1 MEKRF
6 NQGGMLL
13 ADYTWAKDI
22 GTADTQTGFLEGGIQ
37 EGQVQDWDNIPAE
50 SSQLSYNVPHRF
62 VLSYVLDLPFGQGKR
77 FLGNSTG
84 VVNKAV
90 SGWGFDG
97 ITTLQ
102 SGFPLVLTAQPT
114 FISTNFG
121 AGTPRPN
128 VVPNCTKTVSGGA
141 VARIS
146 NWFNTSCFAQP
157 SNYGFG
163 DENRVDSQLRAGG
176 IANSDVAV
184 FKGTAI
190 TEQINLQFR
199 AEVFNLFNR
208 VQFGYP
214 STVCCSNTNASFGV
228 VSSQTNQPRIF
239 QFALRLNF

>member
-1 MEKRF
+1 
-6 NQGGMLL
+6 
-13 ADYTWAKDI
+13 
-22 GTADTQTGFLEGGIQ
+22 
-37 EGQVQDWDNIPAE
+37 
-50 SSQLSYNVPHRF
+50 
-62 VLSYVLDLPFGQGKR
+62 
-77 FLGNSTG
+77 
-84 VVNKAV
+84 
-90 SGWGFDG
+90 
-97 ITTLQ
+97 
-102 SGFPLVLTAQPT
+102 
-114 FISTNFG
+114 
-121 AGTPRPN
+121 
-128 VVPNCTKTVSGGA
+128 

-157 SNYGFG
+157 PNYGFG